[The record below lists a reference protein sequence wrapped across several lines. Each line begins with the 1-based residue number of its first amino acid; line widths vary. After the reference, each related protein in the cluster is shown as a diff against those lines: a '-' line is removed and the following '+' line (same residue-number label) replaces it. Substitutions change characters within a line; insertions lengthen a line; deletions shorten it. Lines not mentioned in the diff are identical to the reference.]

1 MLRNIMLEAE
11 QREAGQENLDH
22 DWQRLRF
29 ALRREARSERPAWFG
44 WPVFAQAA
52 MLLAVVGSVALMSLP
67 EQSPG
72 PALDGGDG
80 VVMRGRF
87 TQEIAVAEPATA
99 AVQMAERLR
108 VLGVAV
114 ELKHQPELSELRVRL
129 TYPIAESVRTLLAK
143 ERVELPK
150 QGDLHILYFPA
161 VSQ

>member
-11 QREAGQENLDH
+11 QRKAGQENLDQ

-29 ALRREARSERPAWFG
+29 ALRREARSEHPARFG

-52 MLLAVVGSVALMSLP
+52 MLLVVVGGVALMSLP

-80 VVMRGRF
+80 VVMRGHF
-87 TQEIAVAEPATA
+87 TQELAVAEPAAA

-108 VLGVAV
+108 LLGVEV
-114 ELKHQPELSELRVRL
+114 ELKHQPELSELQVRL
-129 TYPIAESVRTLLAK
+129 NHPIAPAVNSLFAE
-143 ERVELPK
+143 EQIELPRR
-150 QGDLHILYFPA
+150 GDLYLLFVPA
-161 VSQ
+161 AR